1 MQIVTSGK
9 VQASFG
15 EIADIA
21 KSGEVVTIT
30 QYGRPT
36 LLLMRY
42 QDGIEAIRAAA
53 GKNAVAWL
61 DERAKN
67 LPKAAQEVT
76 QAELDA
82 LIDEA
87 RA

>member
-1 MQIVTSGK
+1 MQTVTSGK

-53 GKNAVAWL
+53 GKKAVSWL
-61 DERAKN
+61 DERAQN
-67 LPKAAQEVT
+67 LPKAAQELT
-76 QAELDA
+76 QEELND